1 MRVRVRVRVRARVL
15 TVCIL
20 LTSIGI
26 ASRVFQPPKAVPP
39 HLRPVMNWKGRVLIS
54 LPGNQV
60 IR

>member
-1 MRVRVRVRVRARVL
+1 MRMRVRVRVWVRGRGRGRVRLGFGLAL
-15 TVCIL
+15 
-20 LTSIGI
+20 
-26 ASRVFQPPKAVPP
+26 PP